1 MPSFE
6 KSVHKTYGVLA
17 PWFSMYSGSSS
28 WFVAEL
34 VVENILVKASFV
46 DIIKSKQV
54 KSLASFFQHPSESL
68 YKRYMWQ
75 WVSGQKLCPD
85 KGENGCT
92 VEKYMNASQ
101 W

>member
-34 VVENILVKASFV
+34 VVENILVKASFMS
-46 DIIKSKQV
+46 ILSKVSRLKALLRFFNIQARV
-54 KSLASFFQHPSESL
+54 FTNDTCGNELAAKNFAL
-68 YKRYMWQ
+68 TKA
-75 WVSGQKLCPD
+75 KTAALL
-85 KGENGCT
+85 KNT
-92 VEKYMNASQ
+92 
-101 W
+101 